1 MEEKYRT
8 IKKSNP
14 AFTKRLGGL
23 PGGNDLMLASGFT
36 IETRD
41 ADSIEYYVLTPS
53 AHAWPTL
60 VASREEIGRVLSESN
75 RTTAAAVPGAAVP
88 GAHSMPGMGGMPNFM
103 PPGATN
109 AASGGFG
116 GGGGAG
122 GGGMPDMAAVQN
134 MLSDPTMMQNVMG
147 MMNVSVLVHM
157 MYVLRVVIMHIVLQQ
172 SITLTNQPKSQN
184 ETHSP

>member
-53 AHAWPTL
+53 AHAWPAL

-75 RTTAAAVPGAAVP
+75 RSTASAVPGAGMP

-116 GGGGAG
+116 GSGGAG

-184 ETHSP
+184 ETLSP